1 MTKYSQR
8 SLQWQTTVNTFIR
21 IMMSGLIAI
30 SASAYLIYAEL
41 LVVDLTQ
48 PELITLSSIVLA
60 VIFLFAVLFSFRCY
74 LTLSTP
80 LNDLARITET
90 LPTLPNKKYD
100 HAKTVFQSIAE
111 TSRYS
116 EINTL
121 QSASFQLTDLLQ
133 KRDDDISFR
142 ARSLSQQNID
152 LQSERDFIKGLL
164 NTAQLIILTVDNEF
178 NITLFNHYAEQL
190 TGLSAD
196 MVLDKNAARLFP
208 SGNWTEAQSLFA
220 ELLSGHMT
228 IAQQEAE
235 LININGEIRHI
246 SWLHSPITVNETTS
260 SVLCVGLDMTDKK
273 ESERRVVW
281 LAEHDPLT
289 DLCNRRKFMEEFEK
303 SLRTAIRYQHH
314 NTLLFLDLD
323 QFKDINDTSG
333 HQAGDK
339 LLQLVASTLIR
350 VTRFTDLV
358 ARLGGD
364 EFAILMPESD
374 QRGAEILAK
383 KILKELSQI
392 QLHYGDVTHKVS
404 TSIGIVHYPLQDAS
418 VSELL
423 RFADLAMYK
432 AKSDGKGT
440 FHTFSA
446 NDNTQAQLETR
457 VYWRHQIENALVHHH
472 FVLHFQPIL
481 DIASA
486 QIKHYEVLI
495 RMRNPETGELTLPG
509 HFIEIAEQVGLIN
522 RIDHYV
528 MQKAINKLAALQKSG
543 LNVTF
548 SINLSGAVADD
559 PLLIPMLKQ
568 FIQRSGV
575 NPEGLIFEIT
585 ETAAVS
591 NLEQAKKMMTAIKSL
606 GCQFALDD
614 FGVGF
619 SSFSYIR
626 ALPVDVIKID
636 GIFIKDLDHNTDDQL
651 FVKALIDVAKG
662 MGKKTT
668 AEFVENADI
677 LALLKEFGVDHA
689 QGFHIGCPKPQADYQ
704 QEWGLEDD
712 LTALPQN
719 Q

>member
-1 MTKYSQR
+1 MAKNSQR

-21 IMMSGLIAI
+21 IMMTGLIAV

-41 LVVDLTQ
+41 IAINVSQ
-48 PELITLSSIVLA
+48 PELITLFSIVLA
-60 VIFLFAVLFSFRCY
+60 MMFLLAVLFSFRCY

-80 LNDLARITET
+80 LENLARITET
-90 LPTLPNKKYD
+90 LPALPNKKYD
-100 HAKTVFQSIAE
+100 HAKTVLQSIAE

-116 EINTL
+116 EISTL

-133 KRDDDISFR
+133 QRDDDMSFR

-152 LQSERDFIKGLL
+152 LQSERDFVKSLL

-196 MVLDKNAARLFP
+196 TVLDKNAARLFP
-208 SGNWTEAQSLFA
+208 SGNWTEAKSLFT
-220 ELLSGHMT
+220 ELLSGQMT
-228 IAQQEAE
+228 IAQQQAE
-235 LININGEIRHI
+235 LISIGGDIRHI

-273 ESERRVVW
+273 ESERRVIW

-303 SLRTAIRYQHH
+303 SLHTAIRYEHH

-374 QRGAEILAK
+374 PRGAEVLAK
-383 KILKELSQI
+383 KILKELNHI

-457 VYWRHQIENALVHHH
+457 VYWRHQIENALLHHH

-528 MQKAINKLAALQKSG
+528 MQKAINKLAALQKLG

-548 SINLSGAVADD
+548 SINLSGAIADD

-591 NLEQAKKMMTAIKSL
+591 NLQQAKKMMTAIKSL

-626 ALPVDVIKID
+626 ALPVDIIKID

-689 QGFHIGCPKPQADYQ
+689 QGFHIGRPKPQADYQ

-712 LTALPQN
+712 LSTRHQH